1 MLWFIMSTIQETEI
15 DLCKTLTITCKSSV
29 SLTMSCQISFRRWLR
44 PEGKDFVF
52 NKILLRYRLSQ
63 NFFFFINKADALL
76 ENLTDDSISQLH
88 ICDYFPLFDENFRHI
103 ELCNRVISQIQR
115 NPPKLFYQCRVSG
128 FPGDYPWIPFA
139 YATGQSR
146 Y

>member
-1 MLWFIMSTIQETEI
+1 MLRFIMSKIQETEN
-15 DLCKTLTITCKSSV
+15 DLCKTVTITYKSSV
-29 SLTMSCQISFRRWLR
+29 SLTMSCQISFRRQLR
-44 PEGKDFVF
+44 PEGKDFVLT
-52 NKILLRYRLSQ
+52 KYYYVTDCLR
-63 NFFFFINKADALL
+63 NFFFINKADALL
-76 ENLTDDSISQLH
+76 ENLTDDSISQRY

-128 FPGDYPWIPFA
+128 FPGDYPWIPFV